1 MEELLKSVWIQ
12 AGAMGILT
20 ISGWV
25 MWWLER
31 KERLDL
37 VKTQRELSERFLNF
51 MHEQKDVIEKLTEGL
66 NVERLLRDKLE
77 SSGRNVKRNNQ

>member
-20 ISGWV
+20 ISGWL

-31 KERLDL
+31 KERIQLL
-37 VKTQRELSERFLNF
+37 NNRLELSERFLNF

-66 NVERLLRDKLE
+66 SVERLLRDKLE
-77 SSGRNVKRNNQ
+77 SSGRNVKRTNQ

>member
-1 MEELLKSVWIQ
+1 MEELLKSVWVQ

-20 ISGWV
+20 ISGWL

-31 KERLDL
+31 KERLEIL
-37 VKTQRELSERFLNF
+37 KNRLELAERFLNF

-77 SSGRNVKRNNQ
+77 SSGRNVKRPIQ

>member
-20 ISGWV
+20 ISGWL

-31 KERLDL
+31 KERLEL
-37 VKTQRELSERFLNF
+37 LRSRLELSERFLNF
-51 MHEQKDVIEKLTEGL
+51 MHEQRDVIEKLTEGL
-66 NVERLLRDKLE
+66 NIERLLRDNLE
-77 SSGRNVKRNNQ
+77 SSGRNVKRSNQ

>member
-1 MEELLKSVWIQ
+1 MEELLRSVWVQ

-20 ISGWV
+20 ISGWL

-31 KERLDL
+31 KERLEIL
-37 VKTQRELSERFLNF
+37 RHRLELSEKFLNF

-77 SSGRNVKRNNQ
+77 SSGTRNVKRSN

>member
-1 MEELLKSVWIQ
+1 MEELLKSVWVQ

-20 ISGWV
+20 ISGWL

-31 KERLDL
+31 KERLEIL
-37 VKTQRELSERFLNF
+37 RNRLELSERFLNF

-66 NVERLLRDKLE
+66 SVERLLRDKLE
-77 SSGRNVKRNNQ
+77 SSGRNVKRTNP